1 VSEGE
6 QSREVR
12 QNCNQRAKVTEG
24 AAERPPF
31 LFAAPADARDR
42 PLVPIEQLAATLRR
56 RLNGKNT
63 IPTKE
68 RETA

>member
-1 VSEGE
+1 
-6 QSREVR
+6 
-12 QNCNQRAKVTEG
+12 VTEG
-24 AAERPPF
+24 AAGRPPF